1 MHSTCSATRLQN
13 PPGTDKPLAEPLL
26 LELALDLTVW
36 IGAECDAWLI
46 YKDIYQDRLYGIALL
61 PAKPSEPD
69 LNHVQPDTPKKA
81 HISAFVPEEKELLR
95 KVLPKSHYQRMID
108 RSSVGATPVD
118 VPLERLSR
126 FRDGYLELKQ
136 IDLLK

>member
-1 MHSTCSATRLQN
+1 METSLQSPDSMPQQIHTTTRLQN

-46 YKDIYQDRLYGIALL
+46 YKDIYQDRL
-61 PAKPSEPD
+61 
-69 LNHVQPDTPKKA
+69 PDTPKKA

-136 IDLLK
+136 IDLLKGGC